1 MTFIKLIQ
9 KSKFFF
15 NFLSHKAA
23 VVGWYIRLKEPLKK
37 LPTVGK

>member
-9 KSKFFF
+9 KSKFFY
-15 NFLSHKAA
+15 FLSHEAA
-23 VVGWYIRLKEPLKK
+23 VVGWFIRLKEPLKK